1 VAVIDWGFIASSR
14 MVDAILDGAKLTL
27 ALTAPALVTALALA
41 IVVALAARNPHRL
54 VRTIAMGYLTFFRNV
69 PLLVVL
75 FFFYFGTPELLPRRN
90 YPFLYSL
97 NYEATVA
104 IIAIALVSA
113 AFSAEVLRA
122 GIEAV
127 PVGQTEAAQAL
138 GLRRG
143 PTFRLVVWPQLL
155 PIVLPG
161 LCNEA
166 INVVKNSTYAMTI
179 GVTEL
184 IWQGQQIEAETFKGF
199 EAMTAVTLA
208 FLVINGC
215 LFGVFAGLEK
225 VCRLP

>member
-1 VAVIDWGFIASSR
+1 VIDWGFFASSR
-14 MVDAILDGAKLTL
+14 MLDAIGDGAKFTIIL
-27 ALTAPALVTALALA
+27 TALALVTTLA
-41 IVVALAARNPHRL
+41 LAVLVALAARNPHRL
-54 VRTIAMGYLTFFRNV
+54 ARAIAAGYVTFFRNV

-90 YPFLYSL
+90 FPFLYNS
-97 NYEATVA
+97 NYEVIVA
-104 IIAIALVSA
+104 IVAIALVSA

-127 PVGQTEAAQAL
+127 PAGQTEAAQAL
-138 GLRRG
+138 GLRG
-143 PTFRLVVWPQLL
+143 GQAFHLIVWPQLL

-199 EAMTAVTLA
+199 ESMTAVTLA
-208 FLVINGC
+208 FLLINGC
-215 LFGVFAGLEK
+215 IFAAFAGLEK
-225 VCRLP
+225 VYRLP